1 MGRQVARSA
10 GFAPIVGDNAEVLV
24 LGSLPSKRS
33 LECNEYYAHSRN
45 AFWPIMAELFAA
57 SGSYRARC
65 RALTEHGIAVWDVL
79 ASSIRPGSLDSSIDL
94 ASAEIN
100 DFSAFFAEHP
110 TIRRICCNGQAAA
123 RIFQRRVP
131 QHLVPAGAQVLT
143 LPSTSPA
150 YAAMQF
156 ARKLELWREG
166 IGLSPD
172 GRPNGA
178 RP

>member
-1 MGRQVARSA
+1 MAARSI
-10 GFAPIVGDNAEVLV
+10 GFPPIVGDNAQVLV

-33 LECNEYYAHSRN
+33 LESNEYYAHPRN
-45 AFWPIMAELFAA
+45 AFWPIMATLFAA
-57 SGSYRARC
+57 KGSYRARC

-94 ASAEIN
+94 VSAEIN
-100 DFSAFFAEHP
+100 DFSTFFTEHP
-110 TIRRICCNGQAAA
+110 TIYRICCNGQAAA

-131 QHLVPAGAQVLT
+131 KHLVPPGAQVLT

-156 ARKLELWREG
+156 DRKLELWRKG
-166 IGLSPD
+166 IGLKPED
-172 GRPNGA
+172 LPNGA